1 MDVIDLEMTLS
12 NGTICL
18 ANGISVPQCRGLCP
32 STRPLRTHFNEDEID
47 NYDECVCTTCSGEL
61 ISHNNNVINIT

>member
-32 STRPLRTHFNEDEID
+32 STRSLRTHFNEDEID